1 MGDDAPTPVDINQ
14 PSSPKKAWHSY
25 ISDDLPRS
33 VQQSTDSA
41 IRSARSIQDTSSTHL
56 RTLQPCREAAGTM
69 DPLTPNRAAF
79 PGLAGVAYRHNSFLN
94 LVNLINENP

>member
-25 ISDDLPRS
+25 VSEDLPRS

-56 RTLQPCREAAGTM
+56 RTLQQTDQIE
-69 DPLTPNRAAF
+69 DE
-79 PGLAGVAYRHNSFLN
+79 GLIWRLRKDLKHLCSGSLK
-94 LVNLINENP
+94 E